1 MLTIRLNH
9 IAIDRDQQTCY
20 LFSHFIRYLVGMLNP
35 PLQAIKTRVLSPAIM
50 LGVLNKS
57 MKFNTAKNAE
67 RKIMNRRR
75 GIISIA
81 KAMKVKARILSL
93 SPLSESASALVKTIT
108 NSHQRF

>member
-1 MLTIRLNH
+1 MDIYPIH
-9 IAIDRDQQTCY
+9 RDQKICY
-20 LFSHFIRYLVGMLNP
+20 LFSHFIRYLVGRLYP
-35 PLQAIKTRVLSPAIM
+35 PLQAMKKRVLSPAIM

-67 RKIMNRRR
+67 RKIQNRRR

-93 SPLSESASALVKTIT
+93 SPLSGSASGLVKDIT
-108 NSHQRF
+108 NSHQ